1 MAFLTPRFWP
11 SWLGLAVLRLTLICP
26 RKWVDTLGAQLGK
39 LYFKLNKKRRKIM
52 MINLRMAFP
61 EKSDA
66 EREMLARRHFVVAI
80 QTLLDSAILW
90 WGSDKRLQK
99 YIHVDGIENYQHAID
114 HNKNV
119 ILLTG
124 HFIGLEFGGTMVSK
138 HFPHIGLIKPL
149 RNPLINWY
157 VAKGRTRYD
166 ALLYLRSDGM
176 RPVIKAI
183 KSGHGFYYL
192 PDEDH
197 GIDKSVFVDFFATKA
212 AMIKGVAKL
221 VRLCDAVA
229 LPAYVRRIDGKQGYQ
244 LVIKPALK
252 DFPCGDEQQDA
263 QRVATSLEENIREYP
278 EQYMW
283 TYRLFNT
290 RPGGE
295 KTPYERPRDK
305 RRAKLAET
313 QRQQKP

>member
-1 MAFLTPRFWP
+1 MAFLMPRYWP
-11 SWLGLAVLRLTLICP
+11 SWLGLALLRLSLIVP
-26 RKWVDTLGAQLGK
+26 RLWIDAVGTQLGK
-39 LYFKLNKKRRKIM
+39 LYYRLNKKRRKIAL
-52 MINLRMAFP
+52 INLHMAFP
-61 EKSDA
+61 EKTDA
-66 EREMLARRHFVVAI
+66 ERELLAKRHFIVTI
-80 QTLLDSAILW
+80 QALLDSALLW
-90 WGSDKRLQK
+90 WGSDKRLQQ
-99 YIHVDGIENYQHAID
+99 YIQIVGIENYQQVIEQ
-114 HNKNV
+114 NKNV

-157 VAKGRTRYD
+157 VARGRTRYG
-166 ALLYLRSDGM
+166 ALLYLRNDGM
-176 RPVIKAI
+176 RPVVKAI

-197 GIDKSVFVDFFATKA
+197 GLDKSVFVDFFATKA
-212 AMIKGVAKL
+212 AMLKGVAKL
-221 VRLCDAVA
+221 VRLCDAAA
-229 LPAYVRRIDGKQGYQ
+229 LPAYVRRIDGKHGYE

-252 DFPCGDEQQDA
+252 DFPSGDEQQDA
-263 QRVATSLEENIREYP
+263 QRVAASLEENIRQHP

-305 RRAKLAET
+305 RRAKLAEAHG
-313 QRQQKP
+313 QQKP